1 MDLIKLGKTLQN
13 KRDELKLS
21 LRDAGELIGISHNY
35 LSILEKAKDPRS
47 DAPIKPTIDT
57 LKLISDAYKIDINI
71 LLPLAG
77 YEDILIRPNDNTNIN
92 TSNQEDVDNKNI
104 KLNDKEEQD
113 IVPEEFTNPDE
124 ARAYVNKHQIFGSG
138 GFDADKL
145 DDNEILEFA
154 NALLEQMKMVSYK
167 YKKN

>member
-1 MDLIKLGKTLQN
+1 MDLIKLGTILQN
-13 KRDELKLS
+13 KRNNLGLS
-21 LRDAGELIGISHNY
+21 LRDAGELIGVSHNY

-47 DAPIKPTIDT
+47 NAPIKPTIDT
-57 LKLISDAYKIDINI
+57 LKLISDAYNLDINA

-77 YEDILIRPNDNTNIN
+77 YTDIVIQNTDGQNINQREEDII
-92 TSNQEDVDNKNI
+92 
-104 KLNDKEEQD
+104 
-113 IVPEEFTNPDE
+113 PEEFTNANE

-167 YKKN
+167 YKK

>member
-1 MDLIKLGKTLQN
+1 MDLIKLGTILQN
-13 KRDELKLS
+13 KRNNLGLS
-21 LRDAGELIGISHNY
+21 LRDAGELIGVSHNY

-47 DAPIKPTIDT
+47 NAPIKPTIDT
-57 LKLISDAYKIDINI
+57 LKLISDAYNLDINA

-77 YEDILIRPNDNTNIN
+77 YTDIVIQNTDGQNINQREEDII
-92 TSNQEDVDNKNI
+92 
-104 KLNDKEEQD
+104 
-113 IVPEEFTNPDE
+113 PEEFTNADE

-167 YKKN
+167 YKK